1 MLEKKFKHS
10 AVDSALDGMISF
22 EDTKTYTKI
31 AQDITPFLD
40 EVKRDRDAGFNKK
53 ASYRKFASIPD
64 VVAIEIANNYGIN
77 IHDQH
82 TAKDQ
87 SLMKKFK
94 KIIMQDYPYLLV
106 SS

>member
-10 AVDSALDGMISF
+10 AGHNALNGMIGF
-22 EDTKTYTKI
+22 EDTKTHTRV

-40 EVKRDRDAGFNKK
+40 EVKRDRDAGFNRK

-64 VVAIEIANNYGIN
+64 VVAIEIATNHGIN
-77 IHDQH
+77 IHDQN
-82 TAKDQ
+82 TARDQ

-106 SS
+106 ST